1 MVHVVLHVRPGEL
14 SQGLLLDGP
23 LRRDKVTLQG
33 LRILTL
39 HSFEVGNIEEQ
50 PRVFVL
56 DFALD
61 FRKRSY
67 PELLLIVDFK
77 GLAVAAQVDRGD
89 NVPKVFELLIE
100 ADRH

>member
-1 MVHVVLHVRPGEL
+1 MVHIVLHVRPAEL
-14 SQGLLLDGP
+14 SQGRLLDGP
-23 LRRDKVTLQG
+23 LRRDQVTLQR
-33 LRILTL
+33 LRVLPQ
-39 HSFEVGNIEEQ
+39 HSFEVGDIEEQ

-77 GLAVAAQVDRGD
+77 GLAVAAQIDRGD
-89 NVPKVFELLIE
+89 NVPKVLELLIE